1 MKRFWDSAEPAERD
15 GGWGVALDGRPMR
28 LPSGAALV
36 VPSRSLAA
44 AIAEEWQEAG
54 GAKGAEVTLAAL
66 KVTRVIATAVDRIA
80 PAPDATVDALAAYG
94 ETDLLCYRA
103 EHPPGLASRQAERWQ
118 PLLDWAAL
126 VLDAP
131 LVVTAGVVPIVQPPE
146 ARAALRAALARRNPV
161 ALAALGVAVPA
172 LGSLVLG
179 LALAERRIG
188 PDEAHA
194 LATLDEAFQIEE
206 WGEDAEAAARL
217 AAIAEDV
224 HLAARI
230 LTLAEPEQVA

>member
-1 MKRFWDSAEPAERD
+1 MKRFWDRAEPAPRE

-36 VPSRSLAA
+36 VPSRTLAA

-66 KVTRVIATAVDRIA
+66 KLTRVIAAAIDRIA
-80 PAPDATVDALAAYG
+80 PAPEATVDALAAYG

-103 EHPPGLASRQAERWQ
+103 EHPPELAARQAERWQ

-126 VLDAP
+126 ALDAP
-131 LVVTAGVVPIVQPPE
+131 LVVTTGVVHVPQP
-146 ARAALRAALARRNPV
+146 AQACAALRAALARRDPV
-161 ALAALGVAVPA
+161 SLAALGVAVPA

-194 LATLDEAFQIEE
+194 LATLDEAFQIEH
-206 WGEDAEAAARL
+206 WGEDAEAAARRAAL
-217 AAIAEDV
+217 AEEV
-224 HLAARI
+224 RLAARI
-230 LTLAEPEQVA
+230 LALAEPERVA

>member
-1 MKRFWDSAEPAERD
+1 MKRFWDRAEPVERAT
-15 GGWGVALDGRPMR
+15 GWGVALDGRPMR
-28 LPSGAALV
+28 LPSGAPLV
-36 VPSRSLAA
+36 VPSRTLAA
-44 AIAEEWQEAG
+44 AIAEEWQAAG

-66 KVTRVIATAVDRIA
+66 KMTRVIATAIDRIA
-80 PAPDATVDALAAYG
+80 PSPAATVDALAAYG

-103 EHPPGLASRQAERWQ
+103 EHPPELAARQAERWQ

-126 VLDAP
+126 ALDAP
-131 LVVTAGVVPIVQPPE
+131 LVVTTGVVPVAQPSE
-146 ARAALRAALARRNPV
+146 ARAALRAALARREPL

-194 LATLDEAFQIEE
+194 LATLDEAFQIEH

-217 AAIAEDV
+217 AALAEDV
-224 HLAARI
+224 RLAAR
-230 LTLAEPEQVA
+230 LLALAEPEPVA